1 MPTLTAP
8 TALPP
13 VAAIDAASLIAD
25 IEAYLAEQASTR
37 TAHPLV
43 TKTTDQLIAEAL
55 RGPDIPAA
63 TAPNLAGPH
72 RLWRIIPDWALAIT
86 PARRLHGAGRQVTVT
101 QHLELTALVIQQ
113 YGWHRGRLR
122 SRSGARCILGA
133 QAVLYRLGYGDE
145 STAQAA
151 GQQLQNI
158 LRRRGID
165 EPYHRWNDRPERTL
179 DDALHLIR
187 EAINHTKENS

>member
-1 MPTLTAP
+1 MASTATQP
-8 TALPP
+8 HPGL
-13 VAAIDAASLIAD
+13 AIDAASLIAD

-43 TKTTDQLIAEAL
+43 TKTTAELVAEAL
-55 RGPDIPAA
+55 RSPDAPAE
-63 TAPNLAGPH
+63 TAPELAAPH
-72 RLWRIIPDWALAIT
+72 RLWRIIPDWALALT
-86 PARRLHGAGRQVTVT
+86 PARRLHGASRVITVT

-122 SRSGARCILGA
+122 SRGGARCILGA
-133 QAVLYRLGYGDE
+133 QAVLFRLGYGDE
-145 STAQAA
+145 ETAQAA
-151 GQQLQNI
+151 GQQLQNV

-165 EPYHRWNDRPERTL
+165 EPYHRWNDRAERTL